1 MHGQNSLHLL
11 LCAVL
16 FIAPKFIRLG
26 QLKVCLVGYL
36 TLESEMMQK
45 TFNITNNNERRRFN
59 NSCKYL
65 IILMIGLKVLDSLK

>member
-26 QLKVCLVGYL
+26 QLKVYLVGYL

-45 TFNITNNNERRRFN
+45 TFNITNNNGRRRF

>member
-26 QLKVCLVGYL
+26 QLKVYLVGYL

-45 TFNITNNNERRRFN
+45 TFNIINNERRRFN